1 MNRPLLTS
9 GAPTRRWLS
18 DRDPRLRILA
28 ALAFAGATVS
38 LYSLPALLLALGI
51 ALGTALAAGLPA
63 RRTLRRLLALES
75 FMFVLLVLLP
85 FSVPGSPLLS
95 LGPLQASHEGLLL
108 ATQILLRANAIVLM
122 LLALLGTLEPATLGH
137 ALGRLRVPEKLVHL
151 FLFTVRYIDV
161 LDAEFMRLRQAMRAR
176 AFVPRSNRHSWNSFG
191 WLIGML
197 LVRSLERSERILA
210 AMKCRGF
217 DGRLYLL
224 EDYRWRAQDS
234 LHALAF
240 GLMLAAILVLEALQ

>member
-1 MNRPLLTS
+1 
-9 GAPTRRWLS
+9 
-18 DRDPRLRILA
+18 
-28 ALAFAGATVS
+28 
-38 LYSLPALLLALGI
+38 
-51 ALGTALAAGLPA
+51 
-63 RRTLRRLLALES
+63 
-75 FMFVLLVLLP
+75 
-85 FSVPGSPLLS
+85 
-95 LGPLQASHEGLLL
+95 
-108 ATQILLRANAIVLM
+108 
-122 LLALLGTLEPATLGH
+122 
-137 ALGRLRVPEKLVHL
+137 
-151 FLFTVRYIDV
+151 VRYIDV

-224 EDYRWRAQDS
+224 EDYRWRVQDS

-240 GLMLAAILVLEALQ
+240 GLLLTAVLVLEALQ